1 MSTSA
6 ISEIEID
13 ASDTTSAK
21 DISNSYISTSSD
33 NNLWLTILNCHQ
45 SQDPPKALI
54 NASRSNLR
62 PILTI
67 LATCYEVLSYLID
80 IGKLDF
86 IFHFNLKISCVYSRP
101 L

>member
-13 ASDTTSAK
+13 TTSAK
-21 DISNSYISTSSD
+21 DISNNCIPTSSD

-45 SQDPPKALI
+45 SQDPPRALI

-62 PILTI
+62 PILTV
-67 LATCYEVLSYLID
+67 LAACYEVILFRLILVLIRFYLSLY
-80 IGKLDF
+80 
-86 IFHFNLKISCVYSRP
+86 NLKISC